1 MLNDYYYYTLIC
13 PYIDVKDRQICSR
26 RDLHLIADKNPKKQF
41 LNGIIFLHAGTPCIP
56 RFCICRYFND
66 EDVIHAYNRANEIK
80 ILLH

>member
-13 PYIDVKDRQICSR
+13 PYIDIKDRQICTR
-26 RDLHLIADKNPKKQF
+26 RDLHLIADKNPKKQL
-41 LNGIIFLHAGTPCIP
+41 LNAIIFLHAGTPCIP

-66 EDVIHAYNRANEIK
+66 EDMINAYNRANEIQ